1 MSETKILKSSWDCP
15 SFTVLV
21 AKKTL
26 PHRVFKDHLN
36 PLHCKFLPVF
46 QKVKFSQTPFRP

>member
-21 AKKTL
+21 AKKPSLTEYS
-26 PHRVFKDHLN
+26 KII
-36 PLHCKFLPVF
+36 
-46 QKVKFSQTPFRP
+46 